1 MRKLVV
7 IGHQDYVR
15 NLVAAGAFDDLE
27 DGETWYVSRPL
38 EDTEALAARPGWL
51 GEIGET
57 GERREAYGEVRRLI
71 HAALRFRSRTARIK
85 LNVQSP
91 KRRRRTKLRALP
103 GVRHVILRR
112 LFRRFP
118 PNPELMSLAREV
130 RPELI
135 VAPSG
140 GTDALVIDAVRV
152 GRELGVP
159 TLVVI
164 YNWDN
169 LSSKSAFPV
178 KPDYLGVVGRQ
189 SVDHAWR
196 IHRIR
201 PERVGLLG
209 GPYIDHY
216 FRHEAGSTESP
227 FPFRYVLFAGCYL
240 PFDELSALERLEAEI
255 EQRGLD
261 LKVVYRPHPN
271 RRDRRTP
278 DFVDE
283 SRFKHV
289 VIDPQVR
296 DAYLA
301 RFSEREGKGG
311 VGRLPP
317 LDYYPALLEN
327 AEFVVCPL
335 STMIIESA
343 IFERRVLVIAYH
355 DGQHRSSPGVAVD
368 YLHFEGVDEIDGFEV
383 VRDIDELAPVF
394 SEMAAGERVPASS
407 LRAQVDRWIHWDER
421 SYSRRLADWVDEI
434 GRREDSGEQQQV
446 RDAAPLT

>member
-1 MRKLVV
+1 MRKL
-7 IGHQDYVR
+7 IAIANDDYVR
-15 NLVAAGAFDDLE
+15 NLVQAGAFEELE
-27 DGETWYVSRPL
+27 DDDTWWVSGWLQWP
-38 EDTEALAARPGWL
+38 EALEERGNYLGSVEQGAAR
-51 GEIGET
+51 
-57 GERREAYGEVRRLI
+57 RSAYSDIRRLLF
-71 HAALRFRSRTARIK
+71 ASYRFRSRTARIK
-85 LNVQSP
+85 LAQQSP

-103 GVRHVILRR
+103 GVRHWIVSRHLRAV
-112 LFRRFP
+112 P
-118 PNPELMSLAREV
+118 PNPDLRAKVAELK
-130 RPELI
+130 PDLI

-140 GTDALVIDAVRV
+140 GSDPLVIDAVRV

-255 EQRGLD
+255 EARGLD
-261 LKVVYRPHPN
+261 LKVVYRPHP
-271 RRDRRTP
+271 RRRERRRP

-283 SRFKHV
+283 SRFRHV

-296 DAYLA
+296 DAYLQT
-301 RFSEREGKGG
+301 FERADGKST
-311 VGRLPP
+311 VPQLPS

-343 IFERRVLVIAYH
+343 IFERRVLVIAYDDEIH
-355 DGQHRSSPGVAVD
+355 PYSPGVAVD
-368 YLHFEGVDEIDGFEV
+368 YLHFEGVDRVDGFRVVREIDA
-383 VRDIDELAPVF
+383 LAPAF
-394 SEMAAGERVPASS
+394 RDLASGGGHPEGS
-407 LRAQVDRWIHWDER
+407 LREQVDEWIHWDER

-434 GRREDSGEQQQV
+434 ARREGIAEPEV
-446 RDAAPLT
+446 ARRG

>member
-1 MRKLVV
+1 MRKL
-7 IGHQDYVR
+7 IAIANDDYVR
-15 NLVAAGAFDDLE
+15 NLVQAGAFEELE
-27 DGETWYVSRPL
+27 DDDTWWVSGWLQWP
-38 EDTEALAARPGWL
+38 EALEERGNYLGAVEQGEAR
-51 GEIGET
+51 
-57 GERREAYGEVRRLI
+57 RSAYSDIRRLLF
-71 HAALRFRSRTARIK
+71 ASYRFRSRTARIK
-85 LNVQSP
+85 LAQQSP

-103 GVRHVILRR
+103 GVRHWIVSRHLRAVA
-112 LFRRFP
+112 
-118 PNPELMSLAREV
+118 PNPDLRARIAELK
-130 RPELI
+130 PDLI
-135 VAPSG
+135 IAPSG
-140 GTDALVIDAVRV
+140 GSDPLVIDAVRV

-178 KPDYLGVVGRQ
+178 RPDYLGVVGRQ

-255 EQRGLD
+255 EARGLD
-261 LKVVYRPHPN
+261 LKVVYRPHP
-271 RRDRRTP
+271 RRRARRRP

-283 SRFKHV
+283 SRFRHV

-296 DAYLA
+296 EAYLQTFQ
-301 RFSEREGKGG
+301 RGDGKST
-311 VGRLPP
+311 VPQLPS

-343 IFERRVLVIAYH
+343 IFERRVLVIAYDDEIH
-355 DGQHRSSPGVAVD
+355 PYSPAVAVN
-368 YLHFEGVDEIDGFEV
+368 YLHFEGVDRVDGFRVVREID
-383 VRDIDELAPVF
+383 DLAPAF
-394 SEMAAGERVPASS
+394 GDLASGGGHPERS
-407 LRAQVDRWIHWDER
+407 LREQVDEWIHWDER
-421 SYSRRLADWVDEI
+421 SYSRRLADWVEEI
-434 GRREDSGEQQQV
+434 GRREGIAEPEV
-446 RDAAPLT
+446 ARRG